1 MNSEKRVDF
10 LDFRT
15 ENSDH
20 FRPSDTSRVPVRDG
34 MSLELPRKE
43 FELLY
48 TLLSYPGQI
57 FTRNQLLDAIW
68 GYDSESGEDTV
79 KTHISRLRNKLRDIP
94 EFRIVTIKGLGYK
107 AEITKE
113 EGA

>member
-1 MNSEKRVDF
+1 
-10 LDFRT
+10 
-15 ENSDH
+15 
-20 FRPSDTSRVPVRDG
+20 
-34 MSLELPRKE
+34 MS
-43 FELLY
+43 
-48 TLLSYPGQI
+48 
-57 FTRNQLLDAIW
+57 
-68 GYDSESGEDTV
+68 SESGEDTV

>member
-1 MNSEKRVDF
+1 MVGRVV
-10 LDFRT
+10 LDSGT
-15 ENSDH
+15 YTVLGVGE
-20 FRPSDTSRVPVRDG
+20 T
-34 MSLELPRKE
+34 LELPRKE

-48 TLLSYPGQI
+48 KLLSYPGQI
-57 FTRNQLLDAIW
+57 FTRNQLLDGVW
-68 GYDSESGEDTV
+68 GYDSESGGDTV

>member
-1 MNSEKRVDF
+1 M
-10 LDFRT
+10 
-15 ENSDH
+15 
-20 FRPSDTSRVPVRDG
+20 
-34 MSLELPRKE
+34 ELPKKE

-48 TLLSYPGQI
+48 KLLSYPGQI

-113 EGA
+113 EQP